1 MSMTLQE
8 VMAALES
15 MGTEQTKK
23 TWKRHGAQGE
33 FWGVKVGDMKLL
45 QKKIK
50 HNHELAL
57 ALYNTGNAD
66 AMYFAGLISEPK
78 KMTKADLQHWAD
90 TATWYMLSE
99 YTVAWASSESRFGH
113 ELALEWIRSDKEQLQ
128 SIGWSTY
135 ACLLALKQDEDLD
148 MQEIKSLMQQIPT
161 SIHQQSNRVRYTMNV
176 FVISVGTYCLP
187 LLDEAKKIAKKL
199 GSVSVHIGDTAC
211 KVPNALAYI
220 EKVEGMGRVGKKRK
234 TVFC

>member
-1 MSMTLQE
+1 MTLQE
-8 VMAALES
+8 VMVALES

-90 TATWYMLSE
+90 TANWYMLSE

-113 ELALEWIRSDKEQLQ
+113 ELAVAWIHSDQAHLR

-135 ACLLALKQDEDLD
+135 ACLLALKQDDDLD

>member
-1 MSMTLQE
+1 MTLQE

-135 ACLLALKQDEDLD
+135 ACLLALKKDDDLD
-148 MQEIKSLMQQIPT
+148 TKEIKSLMQMIEK
-161 SIHQQSNRVRYTMNV
+161 SIHQQANRVRYTMNV
-176 FVISVGTYCLP
+176 FVISVGTYCAT
-187 LLDEAKKIAKKL
+187 LLSEAKQTATQIGNVTA
-199 GSVSVHIGDTAC
+199 HIGDTAC

-220 EKVEGMGRVGKKRK
+220 EKVEEMGRVGKKRK